1 MPNPALWLAAAAYL
15 VAMPLVV
22 QGQGGMPSGDGVPGA
37 ATLCFRGAPQAR
49 CEKFVLTEFGVGFG
63 PIASDRRPPANA
75 VWEVGA
81 MRNFHPSRAA
91 GGTVFIVY
99 DDENRLLLGLKPRF
113 RHWMSSRTS
122 LDVAPGIVVTNLSA
136 GRMPL
141 HTPGFSGHVALT
153 TGDLLSLFAQAEVLH
168 IPGTPQ
174 SNPDLVG
181 TRSTVFLGVRT
192 GSYLGVVTGSVA
204 ASVFRFFAL
213 LN

>member
-1 MPNPALWLAAAAYL
+1 
-15 VAMPLVV
+15 
-22 QGQGGMPSGDGVPGA
+22 
-37 ATLCFRGAPQAR
+37 
-49 CEKFVLTEFGVGFG
+49 
-63 PIASDRRPPANA
+63 
-75 VWEVGA
+75 
-81 MRNFHPSRAA
+81 
-91 GGTVFIVY
+91 
-99 DDENRLLLGLKPRF
+99 
-113 RHWMSSRTS
+113 
-122 LDVAPGIVVTNLSA
+122 
-136 GRMPL
+136 MPL

>member
-63 PIASDRRPPANA
+63 PVASDRRPPANA

-91 GGTVFIVY
+91 GATVFIVY
-99 DDENRLLLGLKPRF
+99 DEDSRLLLGLKPRF
-113 RHWMSSRTS
+113 RHWVSKRTS
-122 LDVAPGIVVTNLSA
+122 LDVAPGILIANLSE
-136 GRMPL
+136 GMEVSM
-141 HTPGFSGHVALT
+141 PGFSGHVALT

-174 SNPDLVG
+174 SSPELVG
-181 TRSTVFLGVRT
+181 TRSAFFLGVRT
-192 GSYLGVVTGSVA
+192 GSYIGLATGSLA
-204 ASVFRFFAL
+204 AGVFRFLAGL
-213 LN
+213 D